1 MCISE
6 EPIHFSLER
15 ARCHV
20 VHIGLERLLV
30 RLRCWMP
37 TNGRVRDRR
46 PSGVRVVRHDGS
58 TLRPTPA
65 VNLSLPAPHA
75 PTPTSCRIALRPL
88 GMPSN
93 DPCRSSASCPCP
105 PADGIRLLDPPAGQE
120 APPFA
125 GRRPQQR
132 PSGRSSN
139 FVLYAVCGPRRARS
153 PSTFELGSSL
163 THGECLG
170 H

>member
-93 DPCRSSASCPCP
+93 DPCRSSASCPSP
-105 PADGIRLLDPPAGQE
+105 PADGIRLRDPLAGQNHRRSPAG
-120 APPFA
+120 
-125 GRRPQQR
+125 
-132 PSGRSSN
+132 GRSG
-139 FVLYAVCGPRRARS
+139 ARRSARA
-153 PSTFELGSSL
+153 SSASMRSMDRAAR
-163 THGECLG
+163 GG
-170 H
+170 HRSSRLAPL